1 MKMKLLTGNNLIL
14 IKKKFIFLNVIS
26 KRTFFFDLVSQ
37 FIVNQ
42 NFFRNQHEIQLTE
55 VVVPTKYKSL
65 DNDNGIKIFTKILET
80 RELKDSQTRISLNIA
95 KILESSRTYD
105 FKEDKLIFRNTKH
118 ILNNLPTSLDQMNF
132 LRQIAFVQN
141 DSVIDQLST
150 RTNNVRGF
158 ISSNLSELIDNRR
171 SVIGGSSRLNS
182 DVGQIFSSRESLVI
196 PHLRTNFKDPNYD
209 LPLVWDYEFPN
220 ERVNLRSNLNFLLL
234 RPFLGPNSHL
244 GSVSTILENV
254 RNNPRDYIPKV
265 IHDKYNSGITAKYAD
280 KLYSA
285 LLTKGKV
292 LPLDNDNDN
301 ILTLETIVRNYP
313 FMLDYFSHITINSPL
328 YVGNIDPEINSLF
341 LETEASSSNARVYS
355 KLPLFILENNLQ
367 NFSSIS
373 NSLENLVKFEPLT
386 VLSTIENQLR
396 IASIVVSDES
406 FPENMPNF
414 SASEEGLENNNS
426 SFLYRE
432 FSVLESIALLTNAFR
447 LLFGM
452 IESQVPEKF
461 DLTEMQTSLCLNDD
475 IKIKF
480 YNNHLFKNSI
490 FSNVFINLIRNF
502 SFNNKLNVLEAFDLS
517 LHNGISTIS
526 FTNSQRISLSSAL
539 NFYIKV
545 FKEENPNIH
554 EIPLK
559 VNLQSNPINFT
570 ETNSKLQHEFCQTGN
585 GLLKSLPKNEERNC
599 ISFSEEEFQKLTK
612 IPDIRKESTLFVRT
626 NQIVEETCAALR
638 SFFKSIT
645 LYHTKLFHDQKEK
658 IISCK
663 ENTATI
669 MQAKEYPDDFQKT
682 KNALVSLRSYDLKK
696 GEFVNNLND
705 LEEKENID
713 NFLIHHLLE
722 NRKTRINLE
731 NLKTSTEILVLENM
745 ETLTRFANLGIHLS
759 LRYYALAEFAKDYNS
774 AASTS
779 TSSEETVTV
788 EAVETISEKIN
799 AQQEVMITTENSI
812 SVLSNNIH
820 DNVIS
825 SFTET
830 KNLSSILLGWNYNF
844 YDELLMLN
852 PTELI
857 ANYGFT
863 GGFILSALLL
873 VWFNGKE

>member
-1 MKMKLLTGNNLIL
+1 MKLLTGNNLIL

>member
-14 IKKKFIFLNVIS
+14 IKKNFIFLNVIS

-65 DNDNGIKIFTKILET
+65 DNDNGIKLFTKILET
-80 RELKDSQTRISLNIA
+80 RELKDSQTKISLNIPR
-95 KILESSRTYD
+95 ILDFSRACNFT
-105 FKEDKLIFRNTKH
+105 ENELIFRDNNH
-118 ILNNLPTSLDQMNF
+118 ISNNRRTSLDQMSF
-132 LRQIAFVQN
+132 LRQIAFLQN
-141 DSVIDQLST
+141 DSVLGDLEI

-171 SVIGGSSRLNS
+171 SVIGGTSRSNS

-196 PHLRTNFKDPNYD
+196 PHLRTNFEDPNYA

-234 RPFLGPNSHL
+234 RPFLGPNSSL
-244 GSVSTILENV
+244 GSVSTILEDV
-254 RNNPRDYIPKV
+254 RNNPRNYIPRV
-265 IHDKYNSGITAKYAD
+265 IHARYNSELLAKYAER
-280 KLYSA
+280 LYSA
-285 LLTKGKV
+285 LLNQGNV
-292 LPLDNDNDN
+292 LPLKNDNDN
-301 ILTLETIVRNYP
+301 RLTLETIVRNYP
-313 FMLDYFSHITINSPL
+313 FMLDHFSHISKNSPL
-328 YVGNIDPEINSLF
+328 YVGTEDIEINSLF
-341 LETEASSSNARVYS
+341 LENQASSSNARAYS
-355 KLPLFILENNLQ
+355 RLPLFILEKNLQ

-373 NSLENLVKFEPLT
+373 NTLENLVRFESLT
-386 VLSTIENQLR
+386 VFSTIENQLR
-396 IASIVVSDES
+396 IASIVVNDES
-406 FPENMPNF
+406 FPENMPSF
-414 SASEEGLENNNS
+414 TKSEDLENNNS
-426 SFLYRE
+426 LFLYRE

-461 DLTEMQTSLCLNDD
+461 DLIEMQTSFCLNDD
-475 IKIKF
+475 IKIEF

-490 FSNVFINLIRNF
+490 FSNIFINLIRNF

-545 FKEENPNIH
+545 FKEENPTIH

-559 VNLQSNPINFT
+559 VNLQSRSINFT
-570 ETNSKLQHEFCQTGN
+570 ETNSKLQDEFCQTGN
-585 GLLKSLPKNEERNC
+585 VLNSLPKNEERNC
-599 ISFSEEEFQKLTK
+599 ISFSEEDFKKLTK
-612 IPDIRKESTLFVRT
+612 ISDIRKESTLFVKT

-645 LYHTKLFHDQKEK
+645 LYHTKLFHDEKKE

-696 GEFVNNLND
+696 GEFYGNFND
-705 LEEKENID
+705 LQEKENID
-713 NFLIHHLLE
+713 KFLIHHLLE
-722 NRKTRINLE
+722 NRKARINLG

-788 EAVETISEKIN
+788 DAVEAISEKIN
-799 AQQEVMITTENSI
+799 AQQEAIITTENSI
-812 SVLSNNIH
+812 SVLANNMH
-820 DNVIS
+820 DTVIT

-830 KNLSSILLGWNYNF
+830 KNLSSTLLGWNYNF
-844 YDELLMLN
+844 YDELLILN

-857 ANYGFT
+857 ANYGVT
-863 GGFILSALLL
+863 GGFILSALLF